1 MAGFVSFFPEIISE
15 GSAIVSGLFHGVES
29 AVAGQAV
36 VDAVNGY
43 AKRNPDSKVGK
54 LLNSHKAHT
63 PRVGCN
69 CGKRTKKK
77 RVG

>member
-36 VDAVNGY
+36 VDAVNG
-43 AKRNPDSKVGK
+43 
-54 LLNSHKAHT
+54 
-63 PRVGCN
+63 
-69 CGKRTKKK
+69 
-77 RVG
+77 